1 MAWFFEVF
9 VLGCDRKLWE
19 CAEPLQ
25 ALKSASRELLS
36 SRVGNLLTFLV
47 YSKPCLTYI
56 YSYIHTYIHTYIHRY
71 IDT

>member
-9 VLGCDRKLWE
+9 VLGCDRQLWE

-36 SRVGNLLTFLV
+36 RVGNLF
-47 YSKPCLTYI
+47 
-56 YSYIHTYIHTYIHRY
+56 
-71 IDT
+71 